1 MMKTLLLTAA
11 IAGMT
16 FLEANAQNEQR
27 MYTYKQIGNKYVVSV
42 NNREEIVK
50 ALTTFCEELKIL
62 SGSIAGI
69 GAVDELTLRFFNPE
83 TKKYEDK
90 SFREQMEITNLTG
103 NISTM
108 NGKAYLHIHA
118 TVGRSDYSAL
128 GGHLLAAVLNGA
140 GEFVVEDYGTS
151 ITRTYNP
158 ALGLNCYDLHPKGN
172 DGNLLTISF
181 QFHRGGIASSQ
192 YAIWIE
198 DKEGKI
204 VRTLYATSFTAE
216 GGYKYREDAIPEWVR
231 KAEPGKMTSAQV
243 DAVTGATP
251 PNGNLT
257 YEWDGTDDNG
267 KPVPS
272 GVYRFFIEGSLYWK
286 SRVVYTGEVNWGG
299 KEQPS
304 IPVSSRFFNPSPTNK
319 NMITEL
325 KVSLV
330 KKN

>member
-69 GAVDELTLRFFNPE
+69 GAVDELTLRFFNPG

-118 TVGRSDYSAL
+118 TVGRADYSAL

-140 GEFVVEDYGTS
+140 GEFVVEDYGTF

-172 DGNLLTISF
+172 DGNRLTISF

-198 DKEGKI
+198 DKKGKI

-216 GGYKYREDAIPEWVR
+216 GGYKYREDAIPDWVR

-257 YEWDGTDDNG
+257 YEWTA
-267 KPVPS
+267 
-272 GVYRFFIEGSLYWK
+272 RTTTGS
-286 SRVVYTGEVNWGG
+286 
-299 KEQPS
+299 
-304 IPVSSRFFNPSPTNK
+304 PSPRES
-319 NMITEL
+319 IAFSL
-325 KVSLV
+325 KAPCIGKAGSCIPGR
-330 KKN
+330 